1 VSFGRMLAGASVNA
15 PNLRSV
21 EGSMNW
27 AIPGRPASH
36 GWPVPLM
43 RPAPVCGLTGIHGA
57 DELTTAGG
65 ITQPSQLGA
74 DMAGQI
80 AAELWHHQQQQ
91 HQLQQHQL
99 QQLQLQYQHKEESAA
114 VKSDI
119 PSMGQ
124 SAPAPRLLSEEE
136 KAVYQ
141 AAMLQYQYALWQ
153 IQNMQSMQNLQGNP
167 YTQVKLILQFPLA

>member
-1 VSFGRMLAGASVNA
+1 MLV
-15 PNLRSV
+15 L
-21 EGSMNW
+21 
-27 AIPGRPASH
+27 
-36 GWPVPLM
+36 
-43 RPAPVCGLTGIHGA
+43 
-57 DELTTAGG
+57 
-65 ITQPSQLGA
+65 QL
-74 DMAGQI
+74 
-80 AAELWHHQQQQ
+80 QQ
-91 HQLQQHQL
+91 HQHQL